1 MKRIKLACEPSNSR
15 ISPTVQAGQNNA
27 YTRINSPPINRRG
40 FSGFSSSKFCH
51 MAPKPTLN
59 LEDLYDSIANIF
71 DQAQVSLA
79 NHKKNC
85 VALYKLHTKAAAITQ
100 PAKKGNGLR
109 LVGEKAFQDVFV
121 DMVNRVLVVKKGPA
135 NADRIVKYV
144 GSYVMFM
151 NEKGVIWF
159 TLLLIFFFV

>member
-1 MKRIKLACEPSNSR
+1 
-15 ISPTVQAGQNNA
+15 
-27 YTRINSPPINRRG
+27 
-40 FSGFSSSKFCH
+40 

-59 LEDLYDSIANIF
+59 LEDLHESIANIF
-71 DQAQVSLA
+71 EQAQVSLT

-109 LVGEKAFQDVFV
+109 LVGEKAFQDVFI

-144 GSYVMFM
+144 GSYVKFM
-151 NEKGVIWF
+151 NEKGVSRF
-159 TLLLIFFFV
+159 TLLLVFSCCLEDCVDLNVF